1 MENKRHPL
9 PDVLKGVAV
18 VLMIQVHLTELFA
31 VETWFNGLGGSI
43 SLFLGGPPAAPVFM
57 ALMGFYVGFSGKNAH
72 FLFVRGA
79 KLLVAGLLLNLGMN
93 FHLLIKIFQ
102 GVLLLDPKPYIFGVD
117 ILILAGLSL
126 WMLAVFQKLFAQHQW
141 LWLVLMLILGFSN
154 PFLPV
159 YNGNFIAIKYIQ
171 SAIYGFSSWSYFPLF
186 PWGAYVVAGY
196 FSPILLK
203 KYGQLLLTERNKLWT
218 FLVLSAGLLLSL
230 GFGFQHVVL
239 LSAYYHHSGLSFLW
253 NLAFVLW
260 WILLFDF
267 MVTGSKNNRLQKSVA
282 WMGRNVT
289 AMYVFQWLIIGNLAT
304 NWFKTQY
311 PLQLFVWFVVVLFVA
326 SVLTLLW
333 LQGQKWFKKSK
344 VKTYNV

>member
-9 PDVLKGVAV
+9 PDILKGVAV

-31 VETWFNGLGGSI
+31 VETWFRGLGGSI

-57 ALMGFYVGFSGKNAH
+57 ALMGFYAGFIGKSSRL
-72 FLFVRGA
+72 LFVRGA
-79 KLLVAGLLLNLGMN
+79 KLLLAGLLLNLGMN
-93 FHLLIKIFQ
+93 FHLLLKISQ
-102 GVLLLDPKPYIFGVD
+102 EALLLDPKPYIFGVD

-126 WMLAVFQKLFAQHQW
+126 WILAVFQKLFVHHQW

-159 YNGNFIAIKYIQ
+159 YNGDFIPLKYIQ
-171 SAIYGFSSWSYFPLF
+171 SALYGFSSWSYFPLF

-196 FSPILLK
+196 YSFGLLK
-203 KYGQLLLTERNKLWT
+203 KYEQFLLTERNKLWA
-218 FLVLSAGLLLSL
+218 FLALSLVLLLSFN
-230 GFGFQHVVL
+230 FGFQYVVL

-267 MVTGSKNNRLQKSVA
+267 IVSGSKDNKLQKTAA

-304 NWFKTQY
+304 NLFKTQY
-311 PLQLFVWFVVVLFVA
+311 PLQLLVWFIVVLFGA
-326 SVLTLLW
+326 SALTFLR
-333 LQGQKWFKKSK
+333 LQGLTQIKKRGETLK
-344 VKTYNV
+344 